1 MTTISIRGMLNT
13 MPEKIQGIKEVRAIT
28 NMGLKEAK
36 ELIEDLPNSFD
47 VGFGV
52 NATDAVRRL
61 RGYGYDA
68 EVEGQSLSPPSSVD
82 SDRAFKSFLVAL
94 IMEGEYDQV
103 ITFIKTK
110 KHGSV
115 AGAPNRTLET
125 L

>member
-68 EVEGQSLSPPSSVD
+68 EVVGEGLISPSSVD
-82 SDRAFKSFLVAL
+82 SDKAFKTFLVAL
-94 IMEGEYDQV
+94 IWEGEYDQV

-115 AGAPNRTLET
+115 AGAPGRTLET